1 MANGQREGALIST
14 GPAVQAAAQK
24 RTGGWGEWG
33 VQLVFVGPAL
43 LFFTVIVLIPFFLG
57 MVYSFTDW
65 SGVNSTMSWVGL
77 DNFRQIFTK
86 DMAFW
91 RAFSF
96 TARFS
101 VCSVVLTNVVAFG
114 LALLLTRPLKTR
126 NILRTVFFLPNV
138 IGGLLLGF
146 IWQFIFIRGFASIG
160 AATGIGFFELP
171 WLGDERTA
179 FWGILIV
186 SVWQGAGYLMIIYI
200 AGLVNIPSEL
210 MEAARI
216 DGATFRDTL
225 RHVILPLIMPA
236 VTVCLFL
243 AISWAFKMFDLNM
256 SLTKGGPFR
265 STESIALNIY
275 AEAFQNNR
283 YGLGTA
289 KALLFFIGT
298 AAIIGL
304 QVFLTKRKEVEA

>member
-1 MANGQREGALIST
+1 MTNGQWGEPLA
-14 GPAVQAAAQK
+14 PAVRAAEAPGRRK
-24 RTGGWGEWG
+24 ARRAREWG
-33 VQLVFVGPAL
+33 VQLVFVGPAFV
-43 LFFTVIVLIPFFLG
+43 FFSAVVLIPFFLG
-57 MVYSFTDW
+57 MYYSFTDW
-65 SGVNSTMSWVGL
+65 NGVNTHMSWVGL
-77 DNFRQIFTK
+77 ENFRQIFTEDK
-86 DMAFW
+86 AFW
-91 RAFSF
+91 QAFSF

-101 VCSVVLTNVVAFG
+101 LCSVVLMNLLAFS
-114 LALLLTRPLKTR
+114 LAFLLTRPLKTR

-146 IWQFIFIRGFASIG
+146 IWQFIFVKGFASIG

-186 SVWQGAGYLMIIYI
+186 SIWQGAGYLMIIYI
-200 AGLVNIPSEL
+200 AALVNIPSEL
-210 MEAARI
+210 LEAARI
-216 DGATFRDTL
+216 DGATTWDTL
-225 RHVILPLIMPA
+225 KSIMLPLVMPA

-243 AISWAFKMFDLNM
+243 AISWAFKMFDLNL

-265 STESIALNIY
+265 STESVALNIY

-289 KALLFFIGT
+289 KALLFFLAV
-298 AAIIGL
+298 AAITGL
-304 QVFLTKRKEVEA
+304 QVFLTKRKEVEV

>member
-1 MANGQREGALIST
+1 MTNGQWEEPL
-14 GPAVQAAAQK
+14 AATVMAAEAPGRRK
-24 RTGGWGEWG
+24 AGKTREWG
-33 VQLVFVGPAL
+33 VQLVFVGPAFV
-43 LFFTVIVLIPFFLG
+43 FFSAVVLIPFFLG
-57 MVYSFTDW
+57 MYYSFTDW
-65 SGVNSTMSWVGL
+65 NGVNTHMSWVGL
-77 DNFRQIFTK
+77 DNFRHIFTGDK
-86 DMAFW
+86 AFW
-91 RAFSF
+91 QAFSF

-101 VCSVVLTNVVAFG
+101 LCSVVLMNLLAFS
-114 LALLLTRPLKTR
+114 LAFLLTRPLKTR

-146 IWQFIFIRGFASIG
+146 IWQFIFVKGFASIG

-186 SVWQGAGYLMIIYI
+186 SIWQGAGYLMIIYI
-200 AGLVNIPSEL
+200 AALVNIPPEL
-210 MEAARI
+210 LEAARI
-216 DGATFRDTL
+216 DGATAWDTL
-225 RHVILPLIMPA
+225 KSIMLPLVMPA

-265 STESIALNIY
+265 STESVALNIY

-289 KALLFFIGT
+289 KALLFFLAV
-298 AAIIGL
+298 AAITGL
-304 QVFLTKRKEVEA
+304 QVFLTKRKEVEV